1 MGATCEQ
8 AMAAAFAITGAISSS
23 YNGLYAKT
31 AHVCSDKP
39 VYQKGGSD
47 GDVLF
52 QPTGHSD
59 WMVGPSDRAT
69 SCEDSGY
76 LESFGNGADCPNSP
90 DGAGCEGKWQEWDG
104 SDWNHNPSL
113 AVASQGR

>member
-31 AHVCSDKP
+31 AHVCNDKP

-47 GDVLF
+47 GGVLF
-52 QPTGHSD
+52 RPSGRSY
-59 WMVGPSDRAT
+59 WMVDDSGGAT
-69 SCEDSGY
+69 SCENGGY
-76 LESFGNGADCPNSP
+76 LQSGGNGGVCPDSP
-90 DGAGCEGKWQEWDG
+90 DGAGCAGKWQEAG
-104 SDWNHNPSL
+104 SSGWVNNPS
-113 AVASQGR
+113 VAFVPSQ